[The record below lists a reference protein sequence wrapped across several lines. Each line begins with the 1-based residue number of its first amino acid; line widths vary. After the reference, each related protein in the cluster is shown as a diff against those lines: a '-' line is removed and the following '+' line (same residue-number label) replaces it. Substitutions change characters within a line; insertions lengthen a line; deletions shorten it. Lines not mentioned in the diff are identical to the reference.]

1 MREPPWKLGLGAL
14 LVVML
19 SVTQSRCQTVT
30 DVAPAEIHISNQA
43 GFDSERMNT
52 LYFAACREVADELW
66 PGKHREL
73 RPQVTLYVGDPKN
86 DIEVKLDS
94 GNVTVRMKKWSDETF
109 AYAIV
114 TAAHAA
120 ATSKTRKQEMA
131 RAALQTA
138 NATVSVKQLLV
149 H

>member
-1 MREPPWKLGLGAL
+1 MLEPPWKLGLGAL
-14 LVVML
+14 LLFML
-19 SVTQSRCQTVT
+19 CAMQSRCQTS

-52 LYFAACREVADELW
+52 IYFAACREVADELW

-73 RPQVTLYVGDPKN
+73 RPQVVLYVGDKQN
-86 DIEVKLDS
+86 DIQVQLET
-94 GNVTVRMKKWSDETF
+94 GHVTVRMKKWSDETF

-120 ATSKTRKQEMA
+120 ATTKNRKQELA
-131 RAALQTA
+131 RAAVQTA